1 MIRNARVRLQGVR
14 WWLVF
19 VLGGVLLGVVGLT
32 LLTGT
37 VQFVV
42 VVLGVLFIAFALY
55 RRAGG
60 TDYHRE
66 RPNPPGSGG
75 GY

>member
-1 MIRNARVRLQGVR
+1 MRVD

-19 VLGGVLLGVVGLT
+19 VLGGVLLGVVGM
-32 LLTGT
+32 LLLNGT
-37 VQFVV
+37 VQFLAVC
-42 VVLGVLFIAFALY
+42 LGVLLVVFAVY

-66 RPNPPGSGG
+66 RPVPPGSGSG
-75 GY
+75 W

>member
-1 MIRNARVRLQGVR
+1 MIRNGRARLHGVR

-19 VLGGVLLGVVGLT
+19 VLSGVLLGVVGLT
-32 LLTGT
+32 LLSGS

-60 TDYHRE
+60 TDYDRE

>member
-1 MIRNARVRLQGVR
+1 VIRNGREKLHGVR

-19 VLGGVLLGVVGLT
+19 VLSGVLLGVVGLT
-32 LLTGT
+32 LLSGT
-37 VQFVV
+37 VQFVAV
-42 VVLGVLFIAFALY
+42 ALGVLFIAFALY

-66 RPNPPGSGG
+66 RPNPPGTGG

>member
-1 MIRNARVRLQGVR
+1 MIRNGRVRLHGVR

-32 LLTGT
+32 LLSGT

-42 VVLGVLFIAFALY
+42 VALGVLFIAFALY

-60 TDYHRE
+60 TDYYRE
-66 RPNPPGSGG
+66 PPNPPGSGG